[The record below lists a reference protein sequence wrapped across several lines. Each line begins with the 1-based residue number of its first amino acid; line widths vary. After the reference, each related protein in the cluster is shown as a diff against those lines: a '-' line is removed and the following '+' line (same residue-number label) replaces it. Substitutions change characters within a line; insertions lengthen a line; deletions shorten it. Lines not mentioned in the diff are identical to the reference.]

1 MFYMQC
7 CVIVYVY
14 IPLQVTPK
22 DDEQKI
28 RRLPEA
34 KSNFYTK
41 DYNSNQFQANIKNEE
56 TASLQVRM

>member
-1 MFYMQC
+1 M
-7 CVIVYVY
+7 YVY

-22 DDEQKI
+22 DYEQKF
-28 RRLPEA
+28 RSDKLPEA